1 MYWFQ
6 RTRANWLKNG
16 DRNASFFF
24 QNYATRRKKKNTIKG
39 LVDDNGVLQEDGE
52 VMGNIIQGYFQ
63 NLFSSE
69 VGDLDPSV
77 IAEV

>member
-1 MYWFQ
+1 VIE
-6 RTRANWLKNG
+6 TLV
-16 DRNASFFF
+16 FFF